1 MDNDTQFGTDE
12 DINIPQLTTND
23 THTHSSSWSDIS
35 TTSVLPSGEKDAIS
49 SPFLIQDWPFPEQ
62 GGGDPFANLSK
73 QIEF

>member
-12 DINIPQLTTND
+12 DIEIPQLTTNG
-23 THTHSSSWSDIS
+23 TRTHSSSWSDIS
-35 TTSVLPSGEKDAIS
+35 GTSAQPSAKKEEMP

-73 QIEF
+73 L